1 MLEFIEFLL
10 HVDQHLDALLR
21 QYGTLTYALLAAVIF
36 LETGLV
42 ITPFL
47 PGDSLLFAS
56 GALAARG
63 SLDWPW
69 LILLLSAAAISGN
82 TVNYWIGRLVGAKA
96 FREQSRWFRRDYLE
110 RTHRFYE
117 RYGGMTIVL
126 TRFLPIFRTF
136 APFVAGIGRMSVVR
150 FLIYNVAGGA
160 LWVTLLVLAGYLF
173 GNLPVVRRNFPL
185 VVAGII
191 VVSLIPAAVE
201 TLRHRG
207 RQHGADP
214 GRPATRPPA
223 E

>member
-1 MLEFIEFLL
+1 MLEFVEFLL
-10 HVDQHLDALLR
+10 HVDQHIDALLG

-42 ITPFL
+42 VTPFL

-69 LILLLSAAAISGN
+69 LTLLLSAAAITGN
-82 TVNYWIGRLVGAKA
+82 MANYGIGRLVGAKA
-96 FREQSRWFRRDYLE
+96 FRDTSRWFRRDYLE

-150 FLIYNVAGGA
+150 FLIYNVAGGV

-185 VVAGII
+185 VVAGI
-191 VVSLIPAAVE
+191 VVISLLPAVIEA
-201 TLRHRG
+201 LRHR
-207 RQHGADP
+207 RRAHAADP
-214 GRPATRPPA
+214 GRPASRPPG

>member
-1 MLEFIEFLL
+1 MLELLEFLL
-10 HVDQHLDALLR
+10 HIDQHLDALLR

-69 LILLLSAAAISGN
+69 LILLLSAAAITGN

-96 FREQSRWFRRDYLE
+96 FRASSRWFRRDHLE

-136 APFVAGIGRMSVVR
+136 APFVAGIARMGVVR
-150 FLIYNVAGGA
+150 FLVYNVAGGA
-160 LWVTLLVLAGYLF
+160 LWVTLLVFAGYLF

-191 VVSLIPAAVE
+191 VVSLVPAVAE
-201 TLRHRG
+201 ALRHRR
-207 RQHGADP
+207 RQRGADLGLP
-214 GRPATRPPA
+214 GSRPPA